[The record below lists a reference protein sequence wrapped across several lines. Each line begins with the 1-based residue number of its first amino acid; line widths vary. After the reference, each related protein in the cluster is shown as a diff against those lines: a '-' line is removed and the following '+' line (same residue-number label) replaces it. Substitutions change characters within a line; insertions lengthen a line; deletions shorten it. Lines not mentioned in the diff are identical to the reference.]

1 MLTCASRSTGLLRI
15 RIYLLVLTA
24 ACSGAFSHAVPVTHL
39 RLAFGGFSP
48 AMQRE
53 LPHSQAAQ
61 SGAQLP
67 SGLDCFNSSTSGFA
81 RPKPFS

>member
-39 RLAFGGFSP
+39 RLAFGGFS
-48 AMQRE
+48 Q
-53 LPHSQAAQ
+53 
-61 SGAQLP
+61 
-67 SGLDCFNSSTSGFA
+67 A
-81 RPKPFS
+81 RP